1 MKKRHD
7 LDRRGKDVAFHAP
20 YRQRSAAVEEM
31 EDRAHVLYID
41 LGRSIQGGSQVPM
54 PVTVGVHKEWA
65 AIAMTMDHAEP
76 EFRDFRETAARDA
89 AVGKALN
96 APFSETAVD

>member
-1 MKKRHD
+1 M
-7 LDRRGKDVAFHAP
+7 
-20 YRQRSAAVEEM
+20 
-31 EDRAHVLYID
+31 
-41 LGRSIQGGSQVPM
+41 PM
-54 PVTVGVHKEWA
+54 PVTVGVHKEWT